1 MQAAKQHSCPFC
13 RLANKATIHRPCSYG
28 WEAVIVLLDDF
39 IQSRP
44 GSSVIVRIL
53 DVFLPGLRPLQ
64 HLTSRHGW
72 TYLRTPVS
80 FTWEKLPN
88 REVNMYWS
96 RWPRTCPRIQAVKHM
111 ETTGQSCWIKQCEFI
126 DVLATNTKTTLMNGW
141 TWQLLRSKRIFWATQ
156 VRSQDLLSRINRQF
170 WLLYMPNLKNQ
181 IILRKPQTVLLCSLV
196 KLRQTDLVAL
206 HAMLEKKRWALP
218 VSYMV
223 INSRSLAIKLP
234 GIAPLAC
241 FHFGRCFYNEIRS
254 RAFFGGAHLQSTDAM
269 SLCFHCIDLLVG
281 GQLED
286 LLSDHGHV
294 GTLIV
299 CGNISHQQ
307 MHFVICHVELC
318 VCSSWQKA
326 STEKGLGFFAAT
338 AMTLVCCIMNTSSPP
353 VPDFLMV
360 GSSSSARTSTLMY
373 PGKMGA
379 SCNFTPK
386 PEKSKSSYGRAMGY
400 TIPTALW
407 YNRNKTS
414 SQLYISSIQLAI
426 KQPFS
431 RSCWAPASLRRAPR
445 SCKSWTKQL
454 RLIRCSC
461 CSAKDNMQEWAASWR
476 CELWV
481 TECCTTRSDRAA
493 DDVLSPFTHR
503 PFYTPTLLHTCEF
516 WVLHIS
522 VNSTDTFTHLPFY
535 TQTLWHTYDFTHI
548 RFYTQTLWCKDAFTH
563 RDFYTQKLLHTD
575 TFTHRHFDTQKLLHT
590 EHFDKQRLLY
600 TKAFTHRALLH
611 TDALTQRTLSQTETF
626 THKSFYT
633 QNNFTHRRFDTQKL
647 LHTKTF
653 THKSFYTQNT
663 FTHIRFNTQTLL
675 HTYALTH
682 RSFWRSDLISCAKVR
697 RTLCTSQFY
706 LSVWR
711 SNLISCEKV
720 APGREKSQ
728 FYVSFW
734 SRVISCERV
743 ATGSRKSQ
751 FYVNFWRSSL
761 VSCEK
766 VAFRA
771 VSLALPRDF
780 KREIEKKERA
790 RGQERIWRCED
801 VKRWRWED
809 TKMRRCEDEKMW
821 RWEDEQMWRWED
833 VKMSSCEDEKMWRW
847 EDVKMRRCE
856 DEQLWRWED
865 VKMRRYE
872 DVQMWRWEDVKMWG
886 CEDEKMWRWTDVKM
900 SRWWENVKMMRRCED
915 EKMVRCY
922 VKMWKCENVWQTPA
936 IRRTLRSDA
945 LGKNW
950 NFKSVAILIA
960 AMTVIPLT
968 IIAVTSMSVT
978 IIAVTIIAV
987 TIIAVATIAVTNVTV
1002 THIAVTNIAVT
1013 SKAP

>member
-1 MQAAKQHSCPFC
+1 MQLWMRSCNCVVGWFHPKPSRKQCHCTHPGCLFAWLATTSASHIATWMNLPENTGVFYLRKAAKSWSEHVLESLATHMPTHSSC
-13 RLANKATIHRPCSYG
+13 G
-28 WEAVIVLLDDF
+28 
-39 IQSRP
+39 
-44 GSSVIVRIL
+44 
-53 DVFLPGLRPLQ
+53 
-64 HLTSRHGW
+64 
-72 TYLRTPVS
+72 
-80 FTWEKLPN
+80 
-88 REVNMYWS
+88 
-96 RWPRTCPRIQAVKHM
+96 VKHM

-682 RSFWRSDLISCAKVR
+682 RSFNTQKLLAIGPHFV
-697 RTLCTSQFY
+697 
-706 LSVWR
+706 
-711 SNLISCEKV
+711 
-720 APGREKSQ
+720 
-728 FYVSFW
+728 
-734 SRVISCERV
+734 
-743 ATGSRKSQ
+743 RKSSPDALHIAILPQCLAIEPHFVRKGCARTREIAILRQ
-751 FYVNFWRSSL
+751 FLVARHFVRKSCDGKPEIAIL
-761 VSCEK
+761 RQFLAIEPRFVRKGCVSCRVVGTAARLQE
-766 VAFRA
+766 RN
-771 VSLALPRDF
+771 R
-780 KREIEKKERA
+780 KEGESKRA
-790 RGQERIWRCED
+790 RENMKMWGCEE
-801 VKRWRWED
+801 V
-809 TKMRRCEDEKMW
+809 KMRRYEDEKMW
-821 RWEDEQMWRWED
+821 RWEDVTMRRWA
-833 VKMSSCEDEKMWRW
+833 
-847 EDVKMRRCE
+847 DVKMRRCE

-865 VKMRRYE
+865 VTMRRCEDEKMWRWAAVKMRRCEDEKMRRCADVKMRRCE
-872 DVQMWRWEDVKMWG
+872 DVRMWRWEDVKMNR
-886 CEDEKMWRWTDVKM
+886 CEDEQMMRKCKDDEKMWRWEDGKM
-900 SRWWENVKMMRRCED
+900 LCED
-915 EKMVRCY
+915 
-922 VKMWKCENVWQTPA
+922 VKMWKC
-936 IRRTLRSDA
+936 
-945 LGKNW
+945 
-950 NFKSVAILIA
+950 
-960 AMTVIPLT
+960 LT
-968 IIAVTSMSVT
+968 D
-978 IIAVTIIAV
+978 
-987 TIIAVATIAVTNVTV
+987 
-1002 THIAVTNIAVT
+1002 
-1013 SKAP
+1013 PRY